1 MHTTHN
7 NNSDSLFTP
16 FQWFKYAVYLLLVIN
31 TITFYREESAAA
43 LLMHPNGVE
52 WDGIINAYAATIDT
66 AAWVVLLLLFELETW
81 TIPDEKLTP
90 GIQLLFKAL
99 RAICYSS
106 IVYAFYGYLQSWQ
119 ELSQWQALNADV
131 SQLCDYVGSSFMY
144 SLERFELVS
153 ATNCLTLGEAGS
165 LMTIGNDLLTDDSHY
180 FLAQTLAIADVAN
193 SAAWILVVCILEVEV
208 WLLAKGPLSVP
219 AFRSIKF
226 VKIALYGTLI
236 AIAVFWGFY
245 GEFID
250 FWDAFVWIVAFFFIE
265 NNVAQWQEEKLEEAV

>member
-1 MHTTHN
+1 MHTTQDN
-7 NNSDSLFTP
+7 NNDSLFTP

-43 LLMHPNGVE
+43 LLMHPNGID
-52 WDGIINAYAATIDT
+52 WDGVINTYAATIDT

-90 GIQLLFKAL
+90 GIQLAFKGL

-119 ELSQWQALNADV
+119 ELAQWQALEADV
-131 SQLCDYVGSSFMY
+131 SQLCNYVGSSFMY
-144 SLERFELVS
+144 SLERFELIS
-153 ATNCLTLGEAGS
+153 AVNCQTLGEAGS
-165 LMTIGNDLLTDDSHY
+165 LLTLGNDLLTDDSHY
-180 FLAQTLAIADVAN
+180 YLAQTLAIADVLN
-193 SAAWILVVCILEVEV
+193 SAAWILVVCILEAEV
-208 WLLAKGPLSVP
+208 WLLARGPLSTS
-219 AFRSIKF
+219 AFRGIKF
-226 VKIALYGTLI
+226 IKLALYGTLI
-236 AIAVFWGFY
+236 AIAIFWGFY

-265 NNVAQWQEEKLEEAV
+265 NNVAQWQEEKLEEAE